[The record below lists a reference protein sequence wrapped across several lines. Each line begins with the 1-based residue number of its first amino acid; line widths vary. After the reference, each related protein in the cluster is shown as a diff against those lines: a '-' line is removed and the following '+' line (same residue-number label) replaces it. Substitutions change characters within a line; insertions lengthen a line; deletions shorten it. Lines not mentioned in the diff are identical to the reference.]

1 MIRQNAVY
9 WIGRAYREGWAVGM
23 FNAHHLEATQ
33 AIATAADRAQAPLM
47 LSTTMGGIRHVG
59 LDYFVAMAT
68 VARRRTSVPLILH
81 LDHGADLETVRECI
95 ESGFD
100 SVMIDASGASYDENV
115 KLVRSVAALARR
127 HGVGVE
133 AQIGETLA
141 EEGSESVEH
150 KTKVEEAVRFVAD
163 TGVDYL
169 AVSIGNTPGKLGTG
183 TEIDVPLART
193 LSSALRIPLVLHGGT
208 SVPRATISALIRAGV
223 AKVNID
229 AAVKGAFRTALTEAY
244 SVADPIVDTRAPM
257 KRARDLAVMAV
268 EERIDWFGARGK
280 AARA

>member
-1 MIRQNAVY
+1 MIRQDAVY

-68 VARRRTSVPLILH
+68 VARRRTHVPLILH

-95 ESGFD
+95 ECGFD
-100 SVMIDASGASYDENV
+100 SVMIDASGASYDANV
-115 KLVRSVAALARR
+115 ELVRSVAALARR

-141 EEGSESVEH
+141 EEGSEVIEH
-150 KTKVEEAVRFVAD
+150 KTTVEEAVKFVAD

-183 TEIDVPLART
+183 TRIDVPLVRS
-193 LSSALRIPLVLHGGT
+193 LSAALKMPLVLHGGT
-208 SVPRATISALIRAGV
+208 SVPRATVGALIAAGV

-244 SVADPIVDTRAPM
+244 SVADPIVDTRSPM
-257 KRARDLAVMAV
+257 KRARDLATLAV
-268 EERIDWFGARGK
+268 EERLDWFGARGK
-280 AARA
+280 AA